1 MECLVKD
8 VDKNIFVRVIKKF
21 ADDGKITMY
30 PLLKKQSKSLQLE
43 IQRVLIEKGLMEEA
57 DVKPHPNFK

>member
-8 VDKNIFVRVIKKF
+8 VDKDIFVLVIGKF

-43 IQRVLIEKGLMEEA
+43 IRSVLIEKGLMKEP
-57 DVKPHPNFK
+57 DVKPD